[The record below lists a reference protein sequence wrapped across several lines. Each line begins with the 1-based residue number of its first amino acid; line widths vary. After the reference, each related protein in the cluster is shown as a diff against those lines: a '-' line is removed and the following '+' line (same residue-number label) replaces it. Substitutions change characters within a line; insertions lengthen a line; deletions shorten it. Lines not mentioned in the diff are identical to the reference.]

1 MRTVSRRFALW
12 RADLEGGVCA
22 APEECVDALADKNPI
37 QLHLD
42 HRVRGI
48 APLRETFEST
58 LREDV
63 EWQFEGVEWP
73 ADVQPGVLVTVT
85 WQAGRDEVV
94 ARTTALDEP
103 LAIDGVNYFH
113 EYDPKVVTREFVV
126 DKSNRGRVLH
136 AVRKQGRVF
145 DDGNAVLP
153 SSELAARTGMGRGKR
168 NEFLLRN
175 AVDQLIREGYL
186 TRVEGSVDSTGYPW
200 YPAVEGQKPAEML
213 FYAPLVEPADPFE
226 GLEGDRHEHLVNG
239 FVRKLPPGAHASERQ
254 VTLHQQVEANPL
266 EPGYTYVKK
275 HQRGTNP

>member
-1 MRTVSRRFALW
+1 MKTATRRFALW

-22 APEECVDALADKNPI
+22 APEECVAALHDKNPI

-48 APLRETFEST
+48 APFRETFEAT

-73 ADVQPGVLVTVT
+73 SDVQPGVLVTVT
-85 WQAGRDEVV
+85 WQVGSAEVV

-103 LAIDGVNYFH
+103 LAIDGINYFH
-113 EYDPKVVTREFVV
+113 EYDPKVVTREFVL

-153 SSELAARTGMGRGKR
+153 SSVLAAKTGMGRGAR

-186 TRVEGSVDSTGYPW
+186 TRVEGSVDATGYPW
-200 YPAVEGQKPAEML
+200 YPAVDGQKPADML

-254 VTLHQQVEANPL
+254 VTLHQQIESDPL

-275 HQRGTNP
+275 HHRGTNP

>member
-1 MRTVSRRFALW
+1 MKTATRRFALW

-22 APEECVDALADKNPI
+22 APEECVAALHGKNHI
-37 QLHLD
+37 QLHLE

-48 APLRETFEST
+48 APIRETFEST

-73 ADVQPGVLVTVT
+73 ADVQPGVLVTVS
-85 WQAGRDEVV
+85 WPVGSAEVV

-103 LAIDGVNYFH
+103 LAIDGINYFH
-113 EYDPKVVTREFVV
+113 EYDPKVVTREFVA
-126 DKSNRGRVLH
+126 DRSNRARVLH

-153 SSELAARTGMGRGKR
+153 SSVLAATTGMGRGAR

-186 TRVEGSVDSTGYPW
+186 TRVDGSVDSTGYPW

-226 GLEGDRHEHLVNG
+226 GLEDDRHEHLVNG

-254 VTLHQQVEANPL
+254 VTLHQQIESDPL

-275 HQRGTNP
+275 HHRGTNT